1 MKNCLEYIW
10 YFCPWFIVPANF
22 LAFIVWISKINILH
36 FWHTNVSNVQNPLP
50 RLILYIL
57 FVYFW
62 CTVHSVVYIIHVQ
75 IRNRIYLFVAFPWLF
90 FITSGIY
97 PKFSQTRMKSD
108 WVKPLQT
115 ADLKPYKVYREDK
128 RFLINTIICYS
139 MIIVINRPGVRLSE
153 NDVQFRENNGFD
165 TIYRWKKA

>member
-1 MKNCLEYIW
+1 MAHKCIECAESSSQTHFIYPFCL
-10 YFCPWFIVPANF
+10 F
-22 LAFIVWISKINILH
+22 L
-36 FWHTNVSNVQNPLP
+36 
-50 RLILYIL
+50 
-57 FVYFW
+57 
-62 CTVHSVVYIIHVQ
+62 VHSTQCCLHYSCADKEQ
-75 IRNRIYLFVAFPWLF
+75 NLFIRSFSVTF
-90 FITSGIY
+90 FFTTSGIY

-128 RFLINTIICYS
+128 RFLINTTICYS